1 MLSGYILII
10 LGETLLFRSKS
21 DMMQANLSPFWSYR
35 FWDEQGPQIIA
46 NIVLF
51 IPFGC
56 IASKIWKWKSIVV
69 ALILSFGI
77 EFIQLISKRGLFEFD
92 DIFNNCIGAVIGYLI
107 YLLIHRIEE
116 LL

>member
-35 FWDEQGPQIIA
+35 FWGEQGAQIIA

-69 ALILSFGI
+69 VLILSFGI

-92 DIFNNCIGAVIGYLI
+92 DIFNNCLGAVIGYLI